1 MLVCLS
7 RGKIVIIR
15 WRVQEIAKPERWT
28 AKRLADESGLAY
40 NTVWGIWNNRARRVD
55 FGTLARLA
63 ATLKVSPNEL
73 FISDDVAECAQAGT
87 NELADTRSEAAACL
101 LRSAVLDSER
111 KQQESREK

>member
-15 WRVQEIAKPERWT
+15 WRVQEIAKPERWN

-40 NTVWGIWNNRARRVD
+40 NTVWSIWNNRARRVD

-73 FISDDVAECAQAGT
+73 FISDDNDPSPSG
-87 NELADTRSEAAACL
+87 LGR
-101 LRSAVLDSER
+101 
-111 KQQESREK
+111 